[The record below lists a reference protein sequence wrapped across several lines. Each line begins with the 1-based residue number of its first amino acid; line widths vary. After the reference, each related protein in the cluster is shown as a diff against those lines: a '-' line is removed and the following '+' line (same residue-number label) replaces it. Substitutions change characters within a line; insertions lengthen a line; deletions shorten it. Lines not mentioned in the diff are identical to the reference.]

1 MFAREMEKLQ
11 KSIGGIKDMGGV
23 PDAIFVIDVGY
34 HKGAITEAAKLGIPV
49 IGVVDTNHSPDGV
62 AYVIPGNDD
71 SSKAIALYARGV
83 ADAILEGRD
92 SATSDLVESIQGGAA
107 GDEFVEVNEQA

>member
-1 MFAREMEKLQ
+1 
-11 KSIGGIKDMGGV
+11 
-23 PDAIFVIDVGY
+23 
-34 HKGAITEAAKLGIPV
+34 
-49 IGVVDTNHSPDGV
+49 
-62 AYVIPGNDD
+62 
-71 SSKAIALYARGV
+71 LYTRGV